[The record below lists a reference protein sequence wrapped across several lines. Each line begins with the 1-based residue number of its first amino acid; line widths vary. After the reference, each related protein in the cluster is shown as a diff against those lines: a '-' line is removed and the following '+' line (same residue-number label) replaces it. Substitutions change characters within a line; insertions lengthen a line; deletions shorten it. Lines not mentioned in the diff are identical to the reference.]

1 MSRKQFTF
9 YGGFMDGISRI
20 KSKTA
25 RCDAYDAIVRY
36 ALDGIEPEIEALPDA
51 AAIAF
56 VMAKP
61 NIDASRKRA
70 ENAQAK
76 KDTEAAS
83 NAHRTSIETVS
94 KPKQEKEEVKEKEKD
109 KEQQLK
115 ESTKEKRGRF
125 SAPTPS
131 EVAEYC
137 RERGNSVNAQRF
149 CDFYGRQGWR
159 LNNGQPMK
167 DWKAAVRLWERDEK
181 KPTKASDPYKPDP
194 AVVRAAFERN
204 GADEIKTTYQK
215 MLEEEQEYQKMLEE
229 EQEAL

>member
-20 KSKTA
+20 KSKAA

-36 ALDGIEPEIEALPDA
+36 ALDGIEPDIEALPDA

-70 ENAQAK
+70 ANALNK
-76 KDTEAAS
+76 KETETAS
-83 NAHRTSIETVS
+83 NEDRTSIETAS
-94 KPKQEKEEVKEKEKD
+94 KPQQEKEEEKEKEKVKD
-109 KEQQLK
+109 KEQLLK

-125 SAPTPS
+125 SPPTLS

-137 RERGNSVNAQRF
+137 RERGNTVNAQRF

-181 KPTKASDPYKPDP
+181 KPTTPTTYTPDP
-194 AVVRAAFERN
+194 AVVRAAFEQT
-204 GADEIKTTYQK
+204 K
-215 MLEEEQEYQKMLEE
+215 EYL
-229 EQEAL
+229 